1 MARLTRDRKKRICSL
16 LTVSLASAAGTLA
29 VLGIVYVLRGVWPFG
44 TDNVA
49 YVDTAQFYV
58 PGYYRLWD
66 VLHGRAAMQ
75 NSWYA
80 GLAEGLSASWKT
92 VLSPASWVF
101 LLVSRD
107 HILEELSLYLA
118 AKLVLV
124 SLGASLALSLR
135 FPQAPRRRNILLAL
149 AYTFCGFA
157 LQYYANFSWLSA
169 AAAFP
174 LLLYGLERL
183 LREGKCVPYAL
194 CYVYFLYLSVYYAY
208 MATLYILL
216 FSLGYILFLLPR
228 DRRGDRAFRLG
239 LATAAALGIGACF
252 FISSST
258 GLASSSRFE
267 SNMDSGLL
275 AGMLEWDT
283 ANIRHT
289 ALMLLGM
296 SPAAAVLLRAR
307 RGAGKGARRFAL
319 WMAAVFAVPMVF
331 TNVDTVWHFGQY
343 NFFPMR
349 YGYMLPATA
358 IGLAAAAL
366 EKGLPPAKDRSRA
379 LDWARAIFFAAS
391 LLWLL
396 PRLTALYQQY
406 GSVFLTAL
414 GRAGLL
420 RWLGMFALA
429 GAAFTVLYTLALRA
443 KGPWAARAMAGL
455 MVLQIGV
462 NALGFIAPDDSHT
475 YTNEYDP
482 SYIETADGLY
492 EYFRDLELSPLSR
505 VKNADSSLNAGYA
518 PIAGVS
524 ALSSVDSTASATR
537 LGVFRQLGYTVNY
550 FRTLDVGGTVF
561 SDMLLGVDRAL
572 TALPPDEDLY
582 RPGDTA
588 AGMYISDCLYPG
600 VIGLQYPAGALE
612 DYFDCE
618 DLAQRLNCLYRAF
631 TGSDG
636 AVAENLSC
644 AGLSVS
650 GEGLRSYSLTCSLEE
665 PAFLYLAADGAIMNI
680 AVDGEPVAV
689 PSYLNLGNTVYPAAF
704 NAGLLSLGLAPAGD
718 VTVTFSSALDLTG
731 EDLAVTAV
739 YQAAAASFAE
749 DARRDPAMTL
759 EAGGAELTM
768 TVTAEEEG
776 MALFL
781 PMTCNMW
788 RCQVNGAETE
798 LLRPLDILIGV
809 PLEKGENTVRLWR
822 PARWVA
828 PKRGLA
834 ISLAAAV
841 LCASWLLLRR
851 RGVLSDRPLPGWLG
865 RTALA
870 LFYAAA
876 AACILFVY
884 VAPLGLLIARGTVI
898 WP

>member
-1 MARLTRDRKKRICSL
+1 MASLSRDRKIAIRSAL
-16 LTVSLASAAGTLA
+16 AVSLASAAGTLA
-29 VLGIVYVLRGVWPFG
+29 VLGIVYALRGVWPFG
-44 TDNVA
+44 GDNVA

-107 HILEELSLYLA
+107 HILEGLSLYLA
-118 AKLVLV
+118 AKLAIVALAA
-124 SLGASLALSLR
+124 GLALSLR
-135 FPQAPRRRNILLAL
+135 FPGAPRRNVLWAM
-149 AYTFCGFA
+149 AYTFCGFT
-157 LQYYANFSWLSA
+157 LQYYANFSWLDA

-174 LLLYGLERL
+174 LLLCGLERL
-183 LREGKCVPYAL
+183 LRRGRCGLYIG
-194 CYVYFLYLSVYYAY
+194 CYVFFLYLSVYYAY

-216 FSLGYILFLLPR
+216 FSLGYILLLLPR
-228 DRRGDRAFRLG
+228 EQRGDRAFRLG

-252 FISSST
+252 FVSSST
-258 GLASSSRFE
+258 GLASTSRFE

-275 AGMLEWDT
+275 DGMLTWDT

-289 ALMLLGM
+289 VLMLLGM

-307 RGAGKGARRFAL
+307 RSAGKSARRFAL

-366 EKGLPPAKDRSRA
+366 EKGLPPVKDRSRA
-379 LDWARAIFFAAS
+379 LDWARAIFFAAA
-391 LLWLL
+391 LLLLL
-396 PRLTALYQQY
+396 PKLTALYQQY

-420 RWLGMFALA
+420 RWLVMFALA
-429 GAAFTVLYTLALRA
+429 GVAFTALYGLLLRA
-443 KGPWAARAMAGL
+443 DGRRAAWAMAGL
-455 MVLQIGV
+455 MVLQMGV
-462 NALGFIAPDDSHT
+462 NALGFIAPEDGHT

-492 EYFRDLELSPLSR
+492 GYFQDLDLSPLSR

-561 SDMLLGVDRAL
+561 TDMLLGVDRAL

-600 VIGLQYPAGALE
+600 VIGLQYPAGAL
-612 DYFDCE
+612 DGYFDCE

-631 TGSDG
+631 TGSGETAAADLSP
-636 AVAENLSC
+636 AEL
-644 AGLSVS
+644 AVS
-650 GEGLRSYSLTCSLEE
+650 GQGLRAYRFTCTLDA
-665 PAFLYLAADGAIMNI
+665 PAFLYLAADGAVMNI

-689 PSYLNLGNTVYPAAF
+689 PSYLNLENTVYPAAF
-704 NAGLLSLGLAPAGD
+704 NAGLLCLGLAPAGD
-718 VTVTFSSALDLTG
+718 VTVSFSSALELAA
-731 EDLAVTAV
+731 EDIHVTAV
-739 YQAAAASFAE
+739 DQAAMAAFPA
-749 DARRDPAMTL
+749 DARRDPDMTL
-759 EAGGAELTM
+759 QAGEAELTV
-768 TVTAEEEG
+768 TVTADEEG

-798 LLRPLDILIGV
+798 LLRPLDTLIGV
-809 PLEKGENTVRLWR
+809 PLEKGENTIRLWR

-834 ISLAAAV
+834 VSAAALA
-841 LCASWLLLRR
+841 LCLAWHILRR
-851 RGVLSDRPLPGWLG
+851 RLCPAGRELPSWAGK
-865 RTALA
+865 TALG
-870 LFYAAA
+870 LFCAAA

-884 VAPLGLLIARGTVI
+884 AAPLALLIARGTVI